1 MRGIDPKMVEM
12 ILNEVVDASPGIGWE
27 AIAGLG
33 FAKQSV
39 REITVWPLLRPDIF
53 TGQRRPP
60 KGLLLFGPPG
70 TGKTLIAK
78 AIATDSRATFFNISA
93 SSLMSKWMGEGERL
107 VRALFAVA
115 RAKQPSVIFIDEVDS
130 ILSQRREGE
139 NEATIRVKN
148 EVLVQMDGVAGADAS
163 ERLLLVG
170 ATNRPQELDEAARRR
185 LQKRLLIPLP
195 DVDARAEMLRRGLI
209 DVSLALDGGA
219 LAEIVRRTD
228 GYSGSDMAGLCREA
242 AMGPCRDP
250 GFESQLLAGLDV
262 AAVRPVTTADFED
275 ALCQVRASVSPGDLK
290 AFDEWNKQFGSFQN
304 AEAKA
309 AA

>member
-1 MRGIDPKMVEM
+1 MSATSPQQPRRIAYLVNLYPKTSHAWMRREIAAMAAAGVAVER
-12 ILNEVVDASPGIGWE
+12 
-27 AIAGLG
+27 
-33 FAKQSV
+33 FSV
-39 REITVWPLLRPDIF
+39 RRVDEPLVDPDDVAEAE
-53 TGQRRPP
+53 
-60 KGLLLFGPPG
+60 
-70 TGKTLIAK
+70 KT
-78 AIATDSRATFFNISA
+78 
-93 SSLMSKWMGEGERL
+93 
-107 VRALFAVA
+107 
-115 RAKQPSVIFIDEVDS
+115 
-130 ILSQRREGE
+130 
-139 NEATIRVKN
+139 RV
-148 EVLVQMDGVAGADAS
+148 L
-163 ERLLLVG
+163 
-170 ATNRPQELDEAARRR
+170 
-185 LQKRLLIPLP
+185 
-195 DVDARAEMLRRGLI
+195 
-209 DVSLALDGGA
+209 LDGGA

>member
-1 MRGIDPKMVEM
+1 
-12 ILNEVVDASPGIGWE
+12 
-27 AIAGLG
+27 
-33 FAKQSV
+33 
-39 REITVWPLLRPDIF
+39 
-53 TGQRRPP
+53 
-60 KGLLLFGPPG
+60 
-70 TGKTLIAK
+70 
-78 AIATDSRATFFNISA
+78 
-93 SSLMSKWMGEGERL
+93 
-107 VRALFAVA
+107 
-115 RAKQPSVIFIDEVDS
+115 
-130 ILSQRREGE
+130 
-139 NEATIRVKN
+139 
-148 EVLVQMDGVAGADAS
+148 
-163 ERLLLVG
+163 
-170 ATNRPQELDEAARRR
+170 
-185 LQKRLLIPLP
+185 
-195 DVDARAEMLRRGLI
+195 MLRRGLN
-209 DVSLALDGGA
+209 DVSHALDGGA